1 MIFKVC
7 KMTLEAADYFKTRRC
22 VVRGGIVK
30 KSKKLSNKNK
40 NGGLK
45 SKKIT

>member
-1 MIFKVC
+1 MPFKVC
-7 KMTLEAADYFKTRRC
+7 KMTPEAADYFKIRRC

-30 KSKKLSNKNK
+30 KSKKPSNKN
-40 NGGLK
+40 GSK